1 LGFGAPGN
9 RTPLEKVK
17 YMDKKNLDLAPYLI
31 ALVISILIGS
41 YLISNSIRSGNE
53 NTCFA
58 VMYKELKKKNS
69 AMESAV
75 GANRVCR

>member
-1 LGFGAPGN
+1 MIGIFFKIAVFQFKLLLNNGTKFGAPGN

-41 YLISNSIRSGNE
+41 YLISNSIKSGNE
-53 NTCFA
+53 N
-58 VMYKELKKKNS
+58 KKD
-69 AMESAV
+69 
-75 GANRVCR
+75 CL